1 MTKKVVGIVGSYRKG
16 HIIDSAVSAVLE
28 GAEAAGARTNKIYL
42 LDKHIE
48 FCTNCR
54 SCTQEQDVARGKCVQ
69 NDDLEEILK
78 EIETSDGIVLGSPIN
93 FFTVTAITKRFVE
106 RLVGFAYWPWGA
118 AAPRP
123 RTKKPGK
130 KAVIITSSACPACI
144 GRILMPNALGVMK
157 AAARAMGAK
166 VVKKLYFGLTATNK
180 EQRLKEKALRKAHE
194 AGRKLVLSRRLDG
207 DD

>member
-1 MTKKVVGIVGSYRKG
+1 MTKKVVGVVGSYRKG

-28 GAEAAGARTNKIYL
+28 GAEEAGAQTKKIYL

-54 SCTQEQDVARGKCVQ
+54 SCTQEKDVARGKCAQ
-69 NDDLEEILK
+69 EDDLEEILK
-78 EIETSDGIVLGSPIN
+78 EIETADGIVLGSPMN
-93 FFTVTAITKRFVE
+93 FFTVTAITKRFIE

-118 AAPRP
+118 AAPNL
-123 RTKKPGK
+123 RTKKLSK

-157 AAARAMGAK
+157 AAASAVGAK
-166 VVKKLYFGLTATNK
+166 VVKKLYFGLVAGKQDQKLN
-180 EQRLKEKALRKAHE
+180 EKALRKARE
-194 AGRKLVLSRRLDG
+194 AGRKLVF
-207 DD
+207 